1 VDSPGTWQL
10 SWAVT
15 SNGRLVVVVVLVRV
29 VMVVMEMVMLMVI
42 IMMIIELHAFDLPSL
57 VLFFPFILR

>member
-1 VDSPGTWQL
+1 LQL

-15 SNGRLVVVVVLVRV
+15 SNGRLVVVVLVRV
-29 VMVVMEMVMLMVI
+29 VMVVMEMMMLMVI
-42 IMMIIELHAFDLPSL
+42 IMMIIALHAFDLPSL